1 MVQGTLH
8 MKEGKIEMPGV
19 HDESVKEEQ
28 KNQKHNVLV
37 SSCFDP
43 GSTL

>member
-19 HDESVKEEQ
+19 HDESVKEEK
-28 KNQKHNVLV
+28 KNQREYLGVV
-37 SSCFDP
+37 II
-43 GSTL
+43 